1 MKKIAVLFLSFI
13 SVSAFAAT
21 TTFKVVQN
29 NPDNYGEESI
39 QIKTDKG
46 QLAIYAVNLK
56 LSHTKILTSLKKG
69 ECVSITTPDQLIKY
83 DGYYSVDQINSVKKV
98 ACSK

>member
-29 NPDNYGEESI
+29 N
-39 QIKTDKG
+39 Q
-46 QLAIYAVNLK
+46 

>member
-1 MKKIAVLFLSFI
+1 M
-13 SVSAFAAT
+13 
-21 TTFKVVQN
+21 
-29 NPDNYGEESI
+29 
-39 QIKTDKG
+39 
-46 QLAIYAVNLK
+46 AIYAVNLK

-98 ACSK
+98 TCSK

>member
-13 SVSAFAAT
+13 SASAFAAT
-21 TTFKVVQN
+21 STFKVVQN
-29 NPDNYGEESI
+29 NPNNYGEASI
-39 QIKTDKG
+39 QFEMG
-46 QLAIYAVNLK
+46 REELAVYAVNLDG
-56 LSHTKILTSLKKG
+56 SHTKILTSLKKG